1 MASAHSKLEP
11 LSPQDPDRIGSYALL
26 GRLGS
31 GAMGRV
37 YLGRSASGRLFAV
50 KTIRREFADE
60 ADFRARFAREVKA
73 AGRVSGVFTAA
84 VVASDPEAAI
94 PWLATAY
101 IPAPSLEQLVEV
113 CGPLPVPALRWL
125 AAGCAEALE
134 SIHEAGL
141 VHRDLKPSN
150 VLVSMDG
157 PRVIDFGVARA
168 AERPTV
174 TATHQAVGTP
184 AYMAPEQARDS
195 KLTVAASDVFSLG
208 ATLVYAAT
216 GHPPYA
222 GESVTDMLVRLATEA
237 PDLSDLPEEISELI
251 TDCLQRDPAARP
263 TASELLTH
271 LAVHL
276 EEADGGY
283 ELRAAPLPGNA
294 LALLE
299 EYRREPRS
307 AETGEDATFASRT
320 SVRRN
325 GVASSKPPPE
335 QEQDQAERDTAP
347 DHPSPWGGRGGRVI
361 VIAVAAA
368 GVAATLVAGVALDR
382 TISHPPPPDRDR
394 GAGGPPPDGGQ
405 PGAPQGAPP
414 NVRTSGP
421 PKIVVNQPMGDKHSG
436 FVIHGSGMT
445 PGQVVTVRL
454 DKLPRASPVM
464 PIVDRAGTFNY
475 VINQSHEFFTGSI
488 PPGEHH
494 VTVTLSG
501 SSKLL
506 RVPFSVNN
514 L

>member
-1 MASAHSKLEP
+1 MASGHTRLEP
-11 LSPQDPDRIGSYALL
+11 LSRQDPDRIGSYALL

-84 VVASDPEAAI
+84 VVASDPEAEI

-101 IPAPSLEQLVEV
+101 IPAPSLEQLVEF
-113 CGPLPVPALRWL
+113 CGPLPVTALWWL

-134 SIHEAGL
+134 SIHDAGL

-168 AERPTV
+168 TERVTV

-195 KLTVAASDVFSLG
+195 RQTVPASDVFSLG

-216 GHPPYA
+216 GHPPY
-222 GESVTDMLVRLATEA
+222 GGDSVTDVLVRLATEE
-237 PDLSDLPEEISELI
+237 PDLSDLPEEISGLI
-251 TDCLQRDPAARP
+251 VDCLQRDPAARP
-263 TASELLTH
+263 TAGELLTRI
-271 LAVHL
+271 AVHL
-276 EEADGGY
+276 EDEDGGY
-283 ELRAAPLPGNA
+283 ELRAVPLPGTA

-299 EYRREPRS
+299 EYRQEPRP
-307 AETGEDATFASRT
+307 AETEEDSPDSTLASRT
-320 SVRRN
+320 SVR
-325 GVASSKPPPE
+325 SSAPPRKPP
-335 QEQDQAERDTAP
+335 AEDRAKKDTTP
-347 DHPSPWGGRGGRVI
+347 DHPSPWSGRGGRVI
-361 VIAVAAA
+361 VIAAAAA
-368 GVAATLVAGVALDR
+368 GVAATLLAGVALDR
-382 TISHPPPPDRDR
+382 TISHPPPDRDR
-394 GAGGPPPDGGQ
+394 GAGGPPPDGAP

-414 NVRTSGP
+414 NIRSSGP
-421 PKIVVNQPMGDKHSG
+421 PKLVVNQPVGDKHSG
-436 FVIHGSGMT
+436 FVIHGSGLT

-454 DKLPRASPVM
+454 DKLPRPSSIT
-464 PIVDRAGTFNY
+464 PIVDQAGTFNY
-475 VINQSHEFFTGSI
+475 VVNQSHEFFTGNI
-488 PPGEHH
+488 PPGKHH

-501 SSKLL
+501 SSKVL
-506 RVPFSVNN
+506 RVPFSVNS